1 MFRPINITADG
12 GRLKSYAR
20 SRLVER
26 GEGVRIGWGADSSF
40 ENESQSA
47 CRVTLTADGLS
58 WDSGWRE
65 QSAQFLR
72 CDARLPEGLPVT
84 VAVTLRDSHGRE
96 SDTAREVIYNASI
109 DWRAGWITLGHE
121 DERTLYFRREFTVEA
136 GLESA
141 VLYVCGIG
149 YQTVSLNGEAVDC
162 AALDPAHTDYTKT
175 CQYVTY
181 PEFEKRL
188 KPGANC
194 LGVQVGTGWRHN
206 SFSGRDMGSGRVMAF
221 TGAIQLTAMLRLTYE
236 GGHTEWILTD
246 ERWQAGHGARVS
258 SDLFNGEIC
267 DANQAAVGWDKI
279 GYTGFAAAEG
289 ADAPG
294 GVMKPMILNPIIEH
308 NARKAV
314 ACWPIGED
322 SYILDFGQ
330 NIAGVV
336 RVRMPDRMKKG
347 QTITMQ
353 HAEELD
359 ENGTL
364 YTAPLRSAQATD
376 RYTASGDERDFA
388 IWQPRNTYHGFRYVR
403 VTGLGD
409 AFDADRFE
417 AVELHTDLEKK
428 SFFRCG
434 EARVNALHE
443 MCAATE
449 RANQHS
455 ILTDCPQ
462 RDERQGWMNDATVRF
477 EETPYNFEIGRMFPK
492 LIRDLIDEQGAD
504 GAITCTAPF
513 VYGGRPADPVCS
525 SFLVA
530 GYECLLHDGNDDAI
544 REAFDSFAAWENCLI
559 AHSDDYIVNYSYYGD
574 WAGPAYAC
582 TDVNSAPSAVT
593 PGVFMSSGYSYY
605 NCRLLALFA
614 ARLNRAGD
622 EKHWLDMAER
632 VKAAIIGKWYNA
644 ETAVMA
650 TGSMACQVFSLWLGL
665 IPESDRARAIKRVH
679 DELIESGDRFTTG
692 NLCTRYLM
700 DMLCEGGYLEDAWR
714 LAIRQDYPSWG
725 YMAQQEATTVWE
737 RFELKKNPGMNS
749 HNHPMYG
756 AVDYWLYAYIA
767 GIRPL
772 TAGYEQILIKPYMPE
787 GLMSAQA
794 VVDTARGEVAV
805 RWMKRY
811 GGTHLHVTVPFGA
824 TARVEFMGE
833 THEVGSGFHAF
844 SVGSAN

>member
-1 MFRPINITADG
+1 
-12 GRLKSYAR
+12 
-20 SRLVER
+20 
-26 GEGVRIGWGADSSF
+26 
-40 ENESQSA
+40 
-47 CRVTLTADGLS
+47 
-58 WDSGWRE
+58 
-65 QSAQFLR
+65 
-72 CDARLPEGLPVT
+72 
-84 VAVTLRDSHGRE
+84 
-96 SDTAREVIYNASI
+96 
-109 DWRAGWITLGHE
+109 
-121 DERTLYFRREFTVEA
+121 
-136 GLESA
+136 
-141 VLYVCGIG
+141 
-149 YQTVSLNGEAVDC
+149 
-162 AALDPAHTDYTKT
+162 
-175 CQYVTY
+175 
-181 PEFEKRL
+181 
-188 KPGANC
+188 
-194 LGVQVGTGWRHN
+194 
-206 SFSGRDMGSGRVMAF
+206 
-221 TGAIQLTAMLRLTYE
+221 
-236 GGHTEWILTD
+236 
-246 ERWQAGHGARVS
+246 
-258 SDLFNGEIC
+258 
-267 DANQAAVGWDKI
+267 
-279 GYTGFAAAEG
+279 
-289 ADAPG
+289 
-294 GVMKPMILNPIIEH
+294 
-308 NARKAV
+308 
-314 ACWPIGED
+314 
-322 SYILDFGQ
+322 
-330 NIAGVV
+330 
-336 RVRMPDRMKKG
+336 MPDRMKKG
-347 QTITMQ
+347 QTVTMQ

-359 ENGTL
+359 ENGAL

-544 REAFDSFAAWENCLI
+544 REAFDRFAAWENCLI

-844 SVGSAN
+844 SVGSAG